1 MIHEA
6 SILGVSQH
14 AVVTTDRLTLRPLR
28 AADAAQL
35 SELGNNLDVARNLSD
50 GFPHPYTRADAE
62 GFIASKPDSL
72 AVVLSQGELFIGV
85 IGSSQAG
92 GVGGS
97 SKDGDACF
105 CLGYWIG
112 RDYWGKGFATEAVG
126 GFVHHIEQTRGVR
139 RIEASVYHW
148 NPASAKVLEK
158 NGFRCEARVKA
169 SSIRFGEVA
178 DNLVYAK
185 LHPSLDRSIR

>member
-1 MIHEA
+1 MIREA
-6 SILGVSQH
+6 SMLDISHH

-35 SELGNNLDVARNLSD
+35 SELANDLEVARCLSD

-92 GVGGS
+92 VVGGS
-97 SKDGDACF
+97 SEDGDACF
-105 CLGYWIG
+105 DLGYWIG
-112 RDYWGKGFATEAVG
+112 RDYWGKGYATEAVG
-126 GFVHHIEQTRGVR
+126 GFVHHIVR
-139 RIEASVYHW
+139 M
-148 NPASAKVLEK
+148 NDLFLCVLPP
-158 NGFRCEARVKA
+158 NTVSCMYV
-169 SSIRFGEVA
+169 
-178 DNLVYAK
+178 
-185 LHPSLDRSIR
+185 